1 MYAKVALN
9 LPINKLFTYSIPEY
23 LIGDV
28 SSGKRV
34 VVNFGRKVTTAI
46 IVSVSK
52 ISVIEKIKPIQS
64 VLDEEPVVTE
74 KIFSFGEWMSEYYLS
89 TLGECLFL
97 SIPRNTNIRS
107 ENYYRLS
114 DDYIRRFD
122 KFKHEN
128 EIYVEIIE
136 EFERSGDPYLSKQQI
151 LKKLRTDSVDS
162 LLNNL
167 IGAGIVQKHLLYK
180 KPTRAKLIKFYSRN
194 FAIEDI
200 DTVIRERKVRSQK
213 QQNVLRLMCD
223 VDKISKKDLIDLT
236 GITSPSLDSLVL
248 KNLIN
253 VKEDRYYRIN
263 QVGFRENQSNI
274 KMNTE
279 QEEAF
284 NEVVKAIESQEFGAF
299 LLHGVT
305 GSGKTEVYL
314 NIIEKVLSVGK
325 TAIVLVPEISLTPQL
340 INRFGNRFNN
350 RVGVIHSRLSDGEKL
365 DTFDSIRNGNVK
377 IIIGARSALFA
388 PFENLGIIIVDE
400 EHDASYKQENSPR
413 YNARDAAIVKA
424 KIFNCPVVLGSA
436 TPSIESYYNAL
447 SGKYKLLQLTKRPE
461 DIKQPEIKIIDLARK
476 DKESFEEYVNSQSN
490 KVKFDFF
497 DFIDKVRLK
506 FLSKELILEIDTRL
520 DRKESII
527 LLQNRRGF
535 HSYTECINCRN
546 VEMCP
551 RCSVSLTYHKSFQSL
566 KCHFCGFHRNYTGL
580 CSQCGS
586 ERLIP
591 KGAGTERVEE
601 EIALLFPK
609 AVVERMDSDA
619 VSSKRNFKRILQDFY
634 DGKIDILVGTQMISK
649 GLDFPN
655 VTLVGVVNADIGLL
669 NPDFRATERTFQ
681 ILTQVAGRSGRSLKR
696 GEVVIQTNHGDY
708 HVFKNVKEHDYNSF
722 FQRELTN
729 REELH
734 YPPFSRLVLIEL
746 KSDDRNLTESKTKE
760 IFNLIAKL
768 DKNKIADVLP
778 PNQPLFSKLK
788 DKHRYHLLMKCSKK
802 KDPGGSAINSVLR
815 GIRSYAEKNFPSKLQ
830 LTIDVDAVNLL

>member
-1 MYAKVALN
+1 
-9 LPINKLFTYSIPEY
+9 
-23 LIGDV
+23 
-28 SSGKRV
+28 
-34 VVNFGRKVTTAI
+34 
-46 IVSVSK
+46 
-52 ISVIEKIKPIQS
+52 
-64 VLDEEPVVTE
+64 
-74 KIFSFGEWMSEYYLS
+74 MSEYYLS

-114 DDYIRRFD
+114 DDYISRFD

-365 DTFDSIRNGNVK
+365 DTFDSIRNG
-377 IIIGARSALFA
+377 
-388 PFENLGIIIVDE
+388 
-400 EHDASYKQENSPR
+400 
-413 YNARDAAIVKA
+413 
-424 KIFNCPVVLGSA
+424 
-436 TPSIESYYNAL
+436 
-447 SGKYKLLQLTKRPE
+447 
-461 DIKQPEIKIIDLARK
+461 
-476 DKESFEEYVNSQSN
+476 
-490 KVKFDFF
+490 
-497 DFIDKVRLK
+497 
-506 FLSKELILEIDTRL
+506 
-520 DRKESII
+520 
-527 LLQNRRGF
+527 
-535 HSYTECINCRN
+535 
-546 VEMCP
+546 
-551 RCSVSLTYHKSFQSL
+551 
-566 KCHFCGFHRNYTGL
+566 KC
-580 CSQCGS
+580 
-586 ERLIP
+586 
-591 KGAGTERVEE
+591 
-601 EIALLFPK
+601 
-609 AVVERMDSDA
+609 
-619 VSSKRNFKRILQDFY
+619 
-634 DGKIDILVGTQMISK
+634 
-649 GLDFPN
+649 
-655 VTLVGVVNADIGLL
+655 
-669 NPDFRATERTFQ
+669 
-681 ILTQVAGRSGRSLKR
+681 
-696 GEVVIQTNHGDY
+696 
-708 HVFKNVKEHDYNSF
+708 
-722 FQRELTN
+722 
-729 REELH
+729 
-734 YPPFSRLVLIEL
+734 
-746 KSDDRNLTESKTKE
+746 
-760 IFNLIAKL
+760 
-768 DKNKIADVLP
+768 
-778 PNQPLFSKLK
+778 
-788 DKHRYHLLMKCSKK
+788 
-802 KDPGGSAINSVLR
+802 
-815 GIRSYAEKNFPSKLQ
+815 
-830 LTIDVDAVNLL
+830 